1 MLVVY
6 GGEACALVARSGKR
20 VGETAMGAQKDE
32 KWPEGRSETALDG
45 RAAQEQRRRK
55 GKGKKRCGAFSQQQ
69 RPSPTLPQFRHHD
82 RTFQRPRI
90 VASNGNHSLGSEEG
104 AKIALI
110 FQQPCPAFNN
120 ESI

>member
-1 MLVVY
+1 M
-6 GGEACALVARSGKR
+6 VARSGKR

-55 GKGKKRCGAFSQQQ
+55 EEEGRRGAERLVSSKGR
-69 RPSPTLPQFRHHD
+69 LPRSRNFGTTTAPFKGQGSSHLMGTIH
-82 RTFQRPRI
+82 
-90 VASNGNHSLGSEEG
+90 VLVGSEEG